1 MWDYAALRALASVI
15 RTGTFDKA
23 ARELHL
29 TPSAVSQRIKGLE
42 ERMGRIL
49 VVRSV
54 PVTPTPEGERLLRHM
69 LQVSLLESELAGDP
83 LLAGVETPAPARIPV
98 ALNAD
103 SLATW
108 VLPALQAFHEATGG
122 TLALQVDDQ
131 DHTREWLRNGTVM
144 GAVTADPE
152 PVSGCRVDALGE
164 MPYVAACS
172 ADYASRWFPP
182 GADVAQALQVV
193 PMLVFNAKDRL
204 QHRYARSLGVA
215 DDRLRAPSW
224 IIPSAQA
231 FIDATLAGLGWGLH
245 PVLLVQQ
252 WLDRGEMVE
261 VAPGHR
267 LRVPMFWQSW
277 RLESSTLQVLG
288 REVRRAA
295 ADVLEP
301 VGPATQAARV
311 QSRRSP

>member
-1 MWDYAALRALASVI
+1 MWDYAALRALAAVI

-54 PVTPTPEGERLLRHM
+54 PVVPTPEGERLLRHM
-69 LQVSLLESELAGDP
+69 LQVTLLESELAGDP
-83 LLAGVETPAPARIPV
+83 LLAGVETPTSPRIPV

-108 VLPALQAFHEATGG
+108 MLPALQAFHEATGA
-122 TLALQVDDQ
+122 TVALQVDDQ

-172 ADYASRWFPP
+172 AAYASRYFAP
-182 GADVAQALQVV
+182 GVDVAEALQVV
-193 PMLVFNAKDRL
+193 PMLVFNSKDRL
-204 QHRYARSLGVA
+204 QHRFARSLGVSGEL
-215 DDRLRAPSW
+215 LRAPSW

-231 FIDATLAGLGWGLH
+231 FVEATLAGLGWGLH
-245 PVLLVQQ
+245 PVLLVQP
-252 WLDRGEMVE
+252 WLDRGELVE
-261 VAPGHR
+261 LAPGHR

-288 REVRRAA
+288 REIRRAA
-295 ADVLEP
+295 ASMLESA
-301 VGPATQAARV
+301 GHATRG
-311 QSRRSP
+311 